1 MACRTS
7 TVARASS
14 SARWV
19 GLTVARQTRARVE
32 SLTFGAS
39 SRVKTLRAS
48 LTVSST
54 RTFGQAMPSPA
65 QAALRWPTSKAALWA
80 TRTVSGPG
88 SRNSMKEGRT
98 SPIRGAESAMAVVM
112 PVRAVMKAGMGS
124 PGSTR
129 VANSPSV
136 SPPRTLT
143 APISA
148 IELGAGLPPVVS
160 KSTTTKDASSRGTP
174 RS

>member
-1 MACRTS
+1 MRQPLGQVRLPPAAGGNGVGGRGQILQ
-7 TVARASS
+7 VGDAQRAEPCEHGVQDVNGGPGVVER
-14 SARWV
+14 RWV

-80 TRTVSGPG
+80 TRTVSG
-88 SRNSMKEGRT
+88 
-98 SPIRGAESAMAVVM
+98 
-112 PVRAVMKAGMGS
+112 RA
-124 PGSTR
+124 
-129 VANSPSV
+129 
-136 SPPRTLT
+136 
-143 APISA
+143 
-148 IELGAGLPPVVS
+148 
-160 KSTTTKDASSRGTP
+160 RGTP
-174 RS
+174 